1 MKLGSQLFM
10 AKGIV
15 GFAFSHGVA
24 GPVGKSAGRALVPFA
39 LQVALFAVAMVLLAA
54 GTRAQGVSYH
64 GCVDAQNQPVESVA
78 DPNMSAVA
86 LAGVESG
93 RPVIRHN
100 SAVLPQLTAQ
110 ARLFFFAHE
119 CARHAL
125 GQPLDEAP
133 TLDDAQRADCW
144 AISTLRASQT
154 FADDHVERTLEAE
167 LNLSDEAWPSLT
179 GPPRTFNFAACV
191 SRGVL
196 RLPGQ
201 TPPSQEQLHAD
212 RCVQICGDR
221 LWQCQSRCRDDA
233 CRVPCEAAFDRC
245 EAACAARQLNG
256 DS

>member
-1 MKLGSQLFM
+1 VKLGSQWVS
-10 AKGIV
+10 AKDIV
-15 GFAFSHGVA
+15 AIAFSHGTI
-24 GPVGKSAGRALVPFA
+24 GSFGKSAERPWVPLA
-39 LQVALFAVAMVLLAA
+39 LQIALFAAATVLLVAGAA
-54 GTRAQGVSYH
+54 AQGVTYH
-64 GCVDAQNQPVESVA
+64 GCVDAQGQSVETVA
-78 DPNMSAVA
+78 DPSMSTIA

-100 SAVLPQLTAQ
+100 AAVLPRLTVQ

-125 GQPLDEAP
+125 AQPLDEGP

-144 AISTLRASQT
+144 AIGALRASQT
-154 FADDHVERTLEAE
+154 FADEHAERTLEAE

-179 GPPRTFNFAACV
+179 GPPRTFNFAACA

-196 RLPGQ
+196 RLPG
-201 TPPSQEQLHAD
+201 PASPSEEQLRAD

-233 CRVPCEAAFDRC
+233 CRIPCEAAFERC
-245 EAACAARQLNG
+245 ESACAAR
-256 DS
+256 